1 MIKNSKTL
9 LLQTVAAA
17 GGVLC
22 ALAAIG
28 ILNSAAFPFSRP
40 KPPAGFVMERYGPTT
55 VYAPT
60 ATAARE
66 GREDVQYAR
75 ARFHA
80 LFSTDAPALAVV
92 LVEEPAHLQ
101 LLNLARLRPR
111 GGRVLPF
118 LTRAGLSSSTG
129 SATIAKPEQG
139 DGDGKLLAHEA
150 CHGYVAA
157 LADGVA
163 WRVPVRG
170 GYGHGALPDWFDESI
185 ATLCESEE
193 RRAARRRYFRDHLNQ
208 RIPLTVF
215 TQMPHPLSGAEVL
228 EKLGIHDTPGHAS
241 VQILTAERI
250 REALPDSDPMLF
262 YAQALSLGE
271 FIEERI
277 GEGEMHL
284 LARSLA
290 NSPDFGRALEEVHR
304 AVPGIPATVNAL
316 EAEWLR
322 WVTQD
327 ASN

>member
-1 MIKNSKTL
+1 MIKINKTL
-9 LLQTVAAA
+9 ILQTVAAA

-22 ALAAIG
+22 ALAATNV
-28 ILNSAAFPFSRP
+28 LNTAAFPFSRP
-40 KPPAGFVMERYGPTT
+40 KPPAGLVMERYGPTT

-66 GREDVQYAR
+66 GREDVQHAR
-75 ARFHA
+75 SRFRA
-80 LFSTDAPALAVV
+80 LFGTQAPALVVV
-92 LVEEPAHLQ
+92 LVEDPEHLQ
-101 LLNLARLRPR
+101 HMDLARLRPR

-118 LTRAGLSSSTG
+118 LTRTGLSA
-129 SATIAKPEQG
+129 SADSAMVAVPEQG

-163 WRVPVRG
+163 GIGPVRE
-170 GYGHGALPDWFDESI
+170 GYGHDALPDWFDESI

-215 TQMPHPLSGAEVL
+215 THMPHPLSGAEVL
-228 EKLGIHDTPGHAS
+228 DKLGIHDTPGQAS

-271 FIEERI
+271 FIEERM

-304 AVPGIPATVNAL
+304 AVPGIPATVDAL

-327 ASN
+327 ASS